1 MSDTGAILAAL
12 TLVVLIVVE
21 FPIAYAFA
29 AAAMVLAFT
38 TGREL
43 SLTVPTAFWQTGS
56 FALLALPLFIVAG
69 TVMAA
74 AEISDRLV
82 AVVERVV
89 GRVRGSLGA
98 VTVLSCML
106 FGAISGSGSAA
117 IAAIGSVM
125 IPKMRQAG
133 YSHGYATSLVA
144 CSSVLALLI
153 PPSIPMIVF
162 ALTAGLSVSTCFLS
176 TVGPGIG
183 IGLIYIFM
191 NYRWCKRNDVDPPH
205 RRTAQRAAAGHAAD
219 ESFARTVWRGGPAL
233 FMPILMLGGIYSGI
247 FTPTEAAA
255 VALVYALIVGLFVYR
270 TIGWRNG
277 TKALIDGGVV
287 SASVVVILFFLLIF
301 AKLLTIEGIPRDI
314 ALFLTELSSNYYVG
328 LLFINIVL
336 LILGMFIDDISG
348 SILAAVVLMPVA
360 TEIGVDP
367 IHFAAI
373 VGTNLGLGNVTPPC
387 APLLFVAGSVSG
399 LSLRNFLTPALR
411 FMLFGHLPV
420 VLLVTYLPDLALFV
434 PRLLMSGS

>member
-399 LSLRNFLTPALR
+399 LSLRIFLPPALR

>member
-1 MSDTGAILAAL
+1 MDEAGAFLAVGV
-12 TLVVLIVVE
+12 LVVLIVVE

-29 AAAMVLAFT
+29 AAAIVLALS
-38 TGREL
+38 TGRDL
-43 SLTVPTAFWQTGS
+43 ALTVPTAFWQTGG

-74 AEISDRLV
+74 AEISDRLI
-82 AVVERVV
+82 AVVERLV
-89 GRVRGSLGA
+89 GRIRGSLGA

-125 IPKMRQAG
+125 IPKMRRAG
-133 YSHGYATSLVA
+133 YDPGYATALVA

-176 TVGPGIG
+176 TVGPGVA
-183 IGLIYIFM
+183 IGLLYLLM
-191 NYRWCKRNDVDPPH
+191 NYGTCRRTGVDPP
-205 RRTAQRAAAGHAAD
+205 RRPAAEGSG
-219 ESFARTVWRGGPAL
+219 EPSFARTVWRGGPAL
-233 FMPILMLGGIYSGI
+233 FMPVLMLGGIYSGI
-247 FTPTEAAA
+247 FTPTEAAS
-255 VALVYALIVGLFVYR
+255 VALVYALLIGFLVYR
-270 TIGWRNG
+270 TLGWKNG
-277 TKALIDGGVV
+277 TAALIDGGVTA
-287 SASVVVILFFLLIF
+287 ASVVIILFFLLIF

-314 ALFLTELSSNYYVG
+314 AQFLTGLSQNYYVG
-328 LLFINIVL
+328 LFLINVVL

-348 SILAAVVLMPVA
+348 SILAAVVLMPMA
-360 TEIGVDP
+360 TELGVDP

-399 LSLRNFLTPALR
+399 LDLRRFVTPALR

-420 VLLVTYLPDLALFV
+420 VLLVTYLPDLALAL
-434 PRLLMSGS
+434 PNLLIEQR

>member
-1 MSDTGAILAAL
+1 MSDSGALLAVL

-29 AAAMVLAFT
+29 SAAIVLALT
-38 TGREL
+38 SGRDL
-43 SLTVPTAFWQTGS
+43 ALIVPTAFWQTGS

-69 TVMAA
+69 TLMATA
-74 AEISDRLV
+74 QISDRLV
-82 AVVERVV
+82 TVIERIV

-98 VTVLSCML
+98 VTVISCMV

-133 YSHGYATSLVA
+133 YDQGYATALVA

-162 ALTAGLSVSTCFLS
+162 ALTAGLSVSSCFLS
-176 TVGPGIG
+176 TVGPGIA
-183 IGLIYIFM
+183 IGLIYLAM
-191 NYRWCKRNDVDPPH
+191 NYRAA
-205 RRTAQRAAAGHAAD
+205 RRRSAPASQQPAATGYGTG
-219 ESFARTVWRGGPAL
+219 FACTLWRGGPAL
-233 FMPILMLGGIYSGI
+233 LMPVLMLGGIYSGI

-255 VALVYALIVGLFVYR
+255 VALVYALLIGVFVYR

-277 TKALIDGGVV
+277 TRALIDGGATA
-287 SASVVVILFFLLIF
+287 ASVVVILFFLLIF
-301 AKLLTIEGIPRDI
+301 AKLLTIEGIPRDLAI
-314 ALFLTELSSNYYVG
+314 FLTELSQNYYVG
-328 LLFINIVL
+328 LLLINVVL

-360 TEIGVDP
+360 TELGVDP

-399 LSLRNFLTPALR
+399 LSLRRFVNPALR
-411 FMLFGHLPV
+411 FMLFGHLPI
-420 VLLVTYLPDLALFV
+420 VLLVTYVPEVALAI
-434 PRLLMSGS
+434 PRLLMQVP

>member
-38 TGREL
+38 TGRDL
-43 SLTVPTAFWQTGS
+43 ALTVPTAFWQTGS

-82 AVVERVV
+82 AVVERLV

-117 IAAIGSVM
+117 IAAIGTVM

-176 TVGPGIG
+176 TVGPGVL
-183 IGLIYIFM
+183 IGLIYLVM
-191 NYRWCKRNDVDPPH
+191 NYRWCRRHDVDPP
-205 RRTAQRAAAGHAAD
+205 RSRGAD
-219 ESFARTVWRGGPAL
+219 AYGTSLACTVWRGGPAL
-233 FMPILMLGGIYSGI
+233 FMPVLMLGGIYSGI

-255 VALVYALIVGLFVYR
+255 VALVYAFLVGILIHR

-277 TKALIDGGVV
+277 TKALIDGGVI
-287 SASVVVILFFLLIF
+287 SASVVIILFFLLIF
-301 AKLLTIEGIPRDI
+301 AKLLTIENIPRDLAI
-314 ALFLTELSSNYYVG
+314 FLTELSHNYYVG
-328 LLFINIVL
+328 LFLINVVL

-360 TEIGVDP
+360 TQLGVDP

-387 APLLFVAGSVSG
+387 APLLFVAGSISG
-399 LSLRNFLTPALR
+399 LSLRSFVNPALR

-420 VLLVTYLPDLALFV
+420 VLLVTYLPDLALAV
-434 PRLLMSGS
+434 PRLLTATP

>member
-1 MSDTGAILAAL
+1 VSDTGAILAAL
-12 TLVVLIVVE
+12 ALAVLIVLE

-82 AVVERVV
+82 AVVERLV
-89 GRVRGSLGA
+89 GRMRGSLGA
-98 VTVLSCML
+98 VTVLSTML

-133 YSHGYATSLVA
+133 YDHGYATALVA

-176 TVGPGIG
+176 TVGPGVA
-183 IGLIYIFM
+183 IGLIYLFM
-191 NYRWCKRNDVDPPH
+191 NYRWCRRNKVDPPR
-205 RRTAQRAAAGHAAD
+205 RRTAEGNAYGTGLAC
-219 ESFARTVWRGGPAL
+219 TVWRGGPAL
-233 FMPILMLGGIYSGI
+233 FMPVLMLGGIYSGI

-255 VALVYALIVGLFVYR
+255 VALVYAFLVGLFVHR

-277 TKALIDGGVV
+277 TQALIDGGVI

-314 ALFLTELSSNYYVG
+314 AVLLTDLSQNYYVG
-328 LLFINIVL
+328 LFLINVVL

-360 TEIGVDP
+360 TDLGVDP

-387 APLLFVAGSVSG
+387 APLLFVAGSISG
-399 LSLRNFLTPALR
+399 QSLRHFLNPALR

-434 PRLLMSGS
+434 PNLLMAHR

>member
-1 MSDTGAILAAL
+1 
-12 TLVVLIVVE
+12 
-21 FPIAYAFA
+21 
-29 AAAMVLAFT
+29 
-38 TGREL
+38 
-43 SLTVPTAFWQTGS
+43 
-56 FALLALPLFIVAG
+56 
-69 TVMAA
+69 
-74 AEISDRLV
+74 
-82 AVVERVV
+82 
-89 GRVRGSLGA
+89 
-98 VTVLSCML
+98 
-106 FGAISGSGSAA
+106 
-117 IAAIGSVM
+117 
-125 IPKMRQAG
+125 
-133 YSHGYATSLVA
+133 
-144 CSSVLALLI
+144 VLALLI

-176 TVGPGIG
+176 TVGPGIA
-183 IGLIYIFM
+183 IGLIYLFM

-205 RRTAQRAAAGHAAD
+205 RRAAQRVAAGQPVD
-219 ESFARTVWRGGPAL
+219 DSFARTVWRGGPAL
-233 FMPILMLGGIYSGI
+233 FMPVLMLGGIYSGI

-255 VALVYALIVGLFVYR
+255 VALVYALMVGLFVYR

-314 ALFLTELSSNYYVG
+314 AVFLTELSSNYYVG

-360 TEIGVDP
+360 TELGVDP

-411 FMLFGHLPV
+411 FMLLGHLPV

-434 PRLLMSGS
+434 PRLLMSGP

>member
-205 RRTAQRAAAGHAAD
+205 RRTAQLAAAGHAVD

-255 VALVYALIVGLFVYR
+255 VALVYALMVGLFVYR

-420 VLLVTYLPDLALFV
+420 VLLVTYLPDLSLFV

>member
-1 MSDTGAILAAL
+1 MSDSGALLALL

-29 AAAMVLAFT
+29 SAAIVLAFA
-38 TGREL
+38 TGRDL
-43 SLTVPTAFWQTGS
+43 ALIVPTAFWQTGS

-82 AVVERVV
+82 AVIERVV

-133 YSHGYATSLVA
+133 YDQGYATALVA

-162 ALTAGLSVSTCFLS
+162 ALTAGLSVSACFLS
-176 TVGPGIG
+176 TVGPGVA
-183 IGLIYIFM
+183 IGLIYLVM
-191 NYRWCKRNDVDPPH
+191 NYRWSRRRQVDAP
-205 RRTAQRAAAGHAAD
+205 RRVVGTQQRAVSPEA
-219 ESFARTVWRGGPAL
+219 SFGKTLWRGGPAL
-233 FMPILMLGGIYSGI
+233 LMPVLMLGGIYSGA

-255 VALVYALIVGLFVYR
+255 VALVYAMLVGVCVYR
-270 TIGWRNG
+270 TINWQNG
-277 TKALIDGGVV
+277 TRALIDGGVT
-287 SASVVVILFFLLIF
+287 SASVVIILFFLLIF
-301 AKLLTIEGIPRDI
+301 AKLLTIEGIPRDL
-314 ALFLTELSSNYYVG
+314 ALFLADLSDNYYVG
-328 LLFINIVL
+328 LLLINVVL

-348 SILAAVVLMPVA
+348 SILAAVVLMPMA
-360 TEIGVDP
+360 TELGVDP

-399 LSLRNFLTPALR
+399 LGLRSFAKPALR
-411 FMLFGHLPV
+411 FMLLGHLPV
-420 VLLVTYLPDLALFV
+420 VLLVTYVPDLALAV
-434 PRLLMSGS
+434 PRLLMSSP